1 MACHTEHAE
10 CTPHTEHSLSAK
22 HLSLFLNTRSHV
34 SQAYIA
40 DDELGFLDS
49 PASTSRMQRLQVVS
63 SGLVYAVLGI
73 KSRTL
78 CTLGKPLTKDL
89 HLPVHKLH
97 WVYHLAFVRIRS
109 EVAHAGLELT
119 MKLKLVFI

>member
-10 CTPHTEHSLSAK
+10 CTPRTEHSLSAK

-34 SQAYIA
+34 PQAYIA
-40 DDELGFLDS
+40 DDEIGFLDS

-73 KSRTL
+73 KSRT
-78 CTLGKPLTKDL
+78 
-89 HLPVHKLH
+89 VHT
-97 WVYHLAFVRIRS
+97 R
-109 EVAHAGLELT
+109 
-119 MKLKLVFI
+119 

>member
-1 MACHTEHAE
+1 MMKLDFLILLLLLPECKDYRLCH
-10 CTPHTEHSLSAK
+10 
-22 HLSLFLNTRSHV
+22 
-34 SQAYIA
+34 QAW
-40 DDELGFLDS
+40 F
-49 PASTSRMQRLQVVS
+49 MQYWGS
-63 SGLVYAVLGI
+63 NPG
-73 KSRTL
+73 L
-78 CTLGKPLTKDL
+78 CTLGKALTKDL